1 MTNLQGGA
9 ASTRLRYRLLQSLGQ
24 RNTAKAASGFT
35 LIELLIVVIIV
46 GILSAIAL
54 PAFLGQ
60 AQRAKIS
67 AAKSLASS
75 AAKECQVA
83 LVEGTTYSSTL
94 GTGSKEVVLDT
105 TTSGGGC
112 SSTTNFVATATIQV
126 GSGTGPAYSAAVVGS
141 TGAVNKSCTPADP
154 DNCVSGRW

>member
-1 MTNLQGGA
+1 MSSSVKSLTTA
-9 ASTRLRYRLLQSLGQ
+9 RLL
-24 RNTAKAASGFT
+24 RFASNSNYNKKSANGFT

-60 AQRAKIS
+60 AQRAKVS

-83 LVEGTTYSSTL
+83 IVEGSTFSSTL
-94 GTGSKEVVLDT
+94 GTGSDEVTLAQTGTCAAGSQFTAAASITGTNGVFNAIVGS
-105 TTSGGGC
+105 SGAVSKTC
-112 SSTTNFVATATIQV
+112 
-126 GSGTGPAYSAAVVGS
+126 SGTGCN
-141 TGAVNKSCTPADP
+141 TTT
-154 DNCVSGRW
+154 W

>member
-1 MTNLQGGA
+1 MRTFQKISSPA
-9 ASTRLRYRLLQSLGQ
+9 AFRNRLPQSL
-24 RNTAKAASGFT
+24 RKHSTINNASGFT

-60 AQRAKIS
+60 AQRAKVS

-83 LVEGTTYSSTL
+83 LVEGSAFSSTL
-94 GTGSKEVVLDT
+94 GSGSQEVVLTTPGTCSPTSTFTAIATISDAS
-105 TTSGGGC
+105 TTSDA
-112 SSTTNFVATATIQV
+112 SFTAL
-126 GSGTGPAYSAAVVGS
+126 VVGS
-141 TGAVNKSCTPADP
+141 TGAVTKSCA
-154 DNCVSGRW
+154 NALSGCDSGIW